1 MEDRINLSSMCQR
14 QQKIV
19 TKMGRENNQS
29 RVEELL
35 QINLVT
41 TLNRPKS
48 KLSVELSK
56 LFGDSSVFKVM
67 NNGCITTSHNLTKAD
82 IPIVLSKSQNSKYK
96 VCNRILEKA
105 YRVLHANISK
115 KNDPNS
121 YSRTCNQFHIILR
134 LFDVLANFPFTASET
149 IGDYYL

>member
-1 MEDRINLSSMCQR
+1 
-14 QQKIV
+14 
-19 TKMGRENNQS
+19 MGRENNQS

-82 IPIVLSKSQNSKYK
+82 IPIVLSKS
-96 VCNRILEKA
+96 
-105 YRVLHANISK
+105 
-115 KNDPNS
+115 
-121 YSRTCNQFHIILR
+121 
-134 LFDVLANFPFTASET
+134 
-149 IGDYYL
+149 